1 MEDKPLQV
9 LLVEDNPDDVEIAR
23 WLLKKSRLPHELHVV
38 WDGPEAL
45 DYLFQ
50 EMPPDLIL
58 LDLHLPKKDGQQVL
72 AEIRKHSEFRR
83 IPIVVLTVSNAEQDI
98 GKTLQRGVQDY
109 LLKGQLDGKL
119 LVRSVRDVVQEES
132 RANGKQTA

>member
-38 WDGPEAL
+38 WDGQEAL